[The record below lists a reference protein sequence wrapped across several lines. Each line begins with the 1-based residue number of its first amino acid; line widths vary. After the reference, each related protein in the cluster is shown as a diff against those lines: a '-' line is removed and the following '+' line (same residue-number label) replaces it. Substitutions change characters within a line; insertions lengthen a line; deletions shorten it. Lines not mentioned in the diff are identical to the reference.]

1 MKRGNAQGDRQ
12 AGRGNAQGDGK
23 KEVRDKAHGVGT
35 NANTPRGAGS
45 EHSARKDKRRVA
57 AAAPPAVC
65 PPATFFFVAAEP
77 PQKRLRRSSAV
88 PSAAKK
94 KVASVCRRST
104 LPTLNRL
111 LPFLPPHSTPAPL
124 GVFAS
129 VPPPCTITLTT
140 FFPPPCTVPPACL
153 PPSLHCC
160 PFAYH
165 PAACCRAPCAAVCCR
180 ALPCAAYLRRPPPP
194 PISAAHLCRP
204 SPPPISAADI
214 LTPPLRFGRAQQGGT
229 PQRSPSIRRPCPPP
243 SLRHQPLSPSLRR
256 LPPPPSV
263 TLRADLARR
272 HAAAQPVKLPTI
284 AAEVLPFEYEKNP
297 PPSITDQGGKR
308 LQKTNKHKTVTRS
321 LR

>member
-35 NANTPRGAGS
+35 DAKTPRGAGS

-77 PQKRLRRSSAV
+77 PQKRLRRSSAA
-88 PSAAKK
+88 PSATKK

-111 LPFLPPHSTPAPL
+111 LPFLPPRSTPAPL

-153 PPSLHCC
+153 PASLHCC
-160 PFAYH
+160 PYAH
-165 PAACCRAPCAAVCCR
+165 HLSAACRRCPLRCCPPPPLSAAHLR
-180 ALPCAAYLRRPPPP
+180 RLPLPPTSAAHLRRRPPPP
-194 PISAAHLCRP
+194 L
-204 SPPPISAADI
+204 SAADI
-214 LTPPLRFGRAQQGGT
+214 PTPPLRFGRAQQGGT

-272 HAAAQPVKLPTI
+272 HAEAQPVTI
-284 AAEVLPFEYEKNP
+284 AAHGRRGAAV
-297 PPSITDQGGKR
+297 
-308 LQKTNKHKTVTRS
+308 
-321 LR
+321 

>member
-35 NANTPRGAGS
+35 DANTPRGAGS

-65 PPATFFFVAAEP
+65 PTATFFFVAAEP

-88 PSAAKK
+88 PSATKK

-111 LPFLPPHSTPAPL
+111 LPFLPPRSTPAPL

-153 PPSLHCC
+153 PPSLHYC
-160 PFAYH
+160 PFPCRPLPCAV
-165 PAACCRAPCAAVCCR
+165 CCRVLPCAAVRC
-180 ALPCAAYLRRPPPP
+180 LPPPP
-194 PISAAHLCRP
+194 TSAAHLRRP
-204 SPPPISAADI
+204 SPPPISAAD
-214 LTPPLRFGRAQQGGT
+214 
-229 PQRSPSIRRPCPPP
+229 
-243 SLRHQPLSPSLRR
+243 LRR
-256 LPPPPSV
+256 RPPPPISAAHIV
-263 TLRADLARR
+263 SHPLAIRADLARR
-272 HAAAQPVKLPTI
+272 HAEAQPVKLPTSSATCLHRPHGEPFDNHSGGLSKAARRSAARHI
-284 AAEVLPFEYEKNP
+284 ADHGRRGAAV
-297 PPSITDQGGKR
+297 
-308 LQKTNKHKTVTRS
+308 
-321 LR
+321 